1 MPFRGRRWC
10 PDLGPSGTQSHH
22 AGSPRKIE
30 RLCPDIP
37 DDEDLVRIE
46 RRDSSLAVLGD
57 TVSTRTGASRI
68 GYRSRYRRVVRI
80 WAWSVSQSVSQSVRE
95 RVNCECDECPVGWST
110 HHPDPSH
117 GTVVPHRGAQATK
130 SHSVAW
136 ISCQSVR
143 QSRLFANY
151 YTVRH
156 SEYIPCPCTC
166 NLRPGSPYQPAR
178 PALMCYEYAAPW
190 LGHVWTVLP

>member
-1 MPFRGRRWC
+1 MPDRRARLNGCVPTFQTMRILLELSDEIAAWLC
-10 PDLGPSGTQSHH
+10 WEIQSALEQVRAESGTEVDTGWLSES
-22 AGSPRKIE
+22 G
-30 RLCPDIP
+30 
-37 DDEDLVRIE
+37 
-46 RRDSSLAVLGD
+46 LG
-57 TVSTRTGASRI
+57 
-68 GYRSRYRRVVRI
+68 
-80 WAWSVSQSVSQSVRE
+80 QSVSQSVRE

-117 GTVVPHRGAQATK
+117 GTVVPRRGAQGTN

-151 YTVRH
+151 YTVHH
-156 SEYIPCPCTC
+156 SEQIPCPCIC